1 MQKIPLNLAK
11 PGMKLAKAVTR
22 DNGMVVMGPGMEL
35 TESHLER
42 LRSMEVDRITV
53 EGNPLEGGSS
63 GVDTSAAHRLERLDH
78 LFRRLGGDPWQD
90 EVRGFLNEYLRIKAA
105 EQAAR
110 AAAEGKA

>member
-1 MQKIPLNLAK
+1 MQKIPLTLAK

-53 EGNPLEGGSS
+53 EGNPLEGAG

-90 EVRGFLNEYLRIKAA
+90 QVRRFLNEYLRIKAA

-110 AAAEGKA
+110 AAAETKA

>member
-1 MQKIPLNLAK
+1 MQKIPLTLAK
-11 PGMKLAKAVTR
+11 AGMKLAKAVTR

-53 EGNPLEGGSS
+53 EGNPLEGACCGA
-63 GVDTSAAHRLERLDH
+63 DTSAAKRLERMDH
-78 LFRRLGGDPWQD
+78 LFRRLGGDPFMTK
-90 EVRGFLNEYLRIKAA
+90 VRGVLDEYFRIKAA

-110 AAAEGKA
+110 AAAEGK